1 MTKLQRMML
10 RSLSFRSV
18 LFVTLWMCVLF
29 LHRHVHVYAKSA
41 RVCCLC
47 MFAVFH
53 DDEAQTQHSKVVRL
67 KSVTLDVGGA
77 DQV

>member
-1 MTKLQRMML
+1 
-10 RSLSFRSV
+10 
-18 LFVTLWMCVLF
+18 
-29 LHRHVHVYAKSA
+29 
-41 RVCCLC
+41 